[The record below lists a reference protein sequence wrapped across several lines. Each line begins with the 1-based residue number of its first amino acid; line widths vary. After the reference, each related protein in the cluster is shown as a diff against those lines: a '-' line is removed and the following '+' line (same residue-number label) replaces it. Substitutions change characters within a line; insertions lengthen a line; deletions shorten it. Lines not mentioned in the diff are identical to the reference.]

1 MPDRQYAFDDTVAV
15 TTMLG
20 RARARR
26 CRVVRGATA
35 MRRIGPAFTRI
46 QEHAQVYKRITRGE
60 IIILFPVGSLV

>member
-1 MPDRQYAFDDTVAV
+1 VAV

-20 RARARR
+20 RVRARR
-26 CRVVRGATA
+26 CRVVHGATA

-46 QEHAQVYKRITRGE
+46 QEHAQVLYKKTTRGE